1 MFVIKDYETAQPYL
15 LAKNSPPPLRL
26 KLLCTEP
33 APAQSLSLR
42 LMEPRGV
49 SHKKP
54 VVRSRLTVSELKSVR
69 AVCAGLQHRDNVPL
83 ASAPGVTPLSSTQP
97 PKSAHPSFFSLF
109 FCLFISPYHLPPISV
124 YSFYVFFP
132 FKQVIEFYLFYTIV
146 KIVSGTLSSSNEV
159 LLLVCSY
166 M

>member
-1 MFVIKDYETAQPYL
+1 MCSVLFFLSLFKSYFLMFVIKDYETAQPYL
-15 LAKNSPPPLRL
+15 LAKNSPPPLCL

-109 FCLFISPYHLPPISV
+109 FLSVYLSLSFAAYLCLFILCI
-124 YSFYVFFP
+124 FP
-132 FKQVIEFYLFYTIV
+132 L
-146 KIVSGTLSSSNEV
+146 
-159 LLLVCSY
+159 
-166 M
+166 